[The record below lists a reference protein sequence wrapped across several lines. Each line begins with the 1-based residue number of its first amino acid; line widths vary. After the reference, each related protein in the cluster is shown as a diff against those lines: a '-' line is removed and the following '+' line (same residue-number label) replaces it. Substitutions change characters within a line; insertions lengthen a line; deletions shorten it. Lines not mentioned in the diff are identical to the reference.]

1 MTGFIFDKSCQ
12 KPRPNDNRQ
21 NKVDVEANKKLRLQ
35 NVTLAALACTYVYE
49 TVQAIKY
56 SMKNIEF
63 GDAVL
68 VSHKKPFYLPK
79 NIRYEYTPQNKS
91 MNDFNYKMIYEMHK
105 YINTDFML
113 LAHYD
118 GFVINPDMWRSE
130 FLDYDYIGAPWPKNN
145 SLKDATGNICR
156 VGNSV
161 SIRSKRLMELP
172 SKLNIPFVPAYKELY
187 NEDLFICVKNKHIF
201 ESAGMKF
208 APLDVAKYF
217 AHEASIDEIKGIRP
231 FAFHGYFG
239 NNFKNKRFGRL
250 RLKYYLTYLPLYI
263 IKRLKKRMKSVGA
276 KNVR

>member
-1 MTGFIFDKSCQ
+1 MTEFIKNKLCQ
-12 KPRPNDNRQ
+12 KPRHNDNGQ
-21 NKVDVEANKKLRLQ
+21 NKVYVKANKKLSLQ
-35 NVTLAALACTYVYE
+35 NVTVAALACTYVYE
-49 TVQAIKY
+49 TVQAIKH
-56 SMKNIEF
+56 SMKNIAF

-91 MNDFNYKMIYEMHK
+91 INEFNYKMIYEIHK

-113 LAHYD
+113 LIHYD
-118 GFVINPDMWRSE
+118 GFVINPDMWRDE

-145 SLKDATGNICR
+145 SLKDANGNICR

-172 SKLNIPFVPAYKELY
+172 SKLNIPFEPVRSGRTAYEGSY

-201 ESAGMKF
+201 ESEGMKF
-208 APLDVAKYF
+208 APLETAKYF
-217 AHEASIDEIKGIRP
+217 SHEASIEEIKGIRP

-250 RLKYYLTYLPLYI
+250 RFKYWFIDKPLRI
-263 IKRLKKRMKSVGA
+263 IKRLKK
-276 KNVR
+276 